1 MNIALRYDAKKEC
14 PNRRSDPAKGA
25 EPHGDDDIACAA
37 LFYPQIREW
46 LPVAGRIGL
55 PLASLA
61 TAAARSTA
69 NGSDVASELIAARDV
84 DETVLYKALAYEAG
98 LPFVEDI
105 DPHRIV
111 LAESFASQ
119 FLRRHAGHVP
129 VKVQGR
135 DGEEFP
141 VVAPEGWSPQR
152 FADLVGR
159 YPKVVSRLKVTSPTA
174 LRSALRRRAESRT
187 TRQAVGG
194 LFERGPEFSARVVLN
209 AWQGAVCGALMV
221 ALPLAFISD
230 PAGSLLAIHYV
241 STFFFLACVGLR
253 FAAIASAFPRRTNA
267 VVSLPYGRKP
277 VYSVLV
283 ALYKEADIVPGLL
296 AALDRIVWPR
306 SRLQVM
312 LVCERDD
319 RETIEAI
326 RRAGAPP
333 HVEIVEVPFSL
344 PRTKP
349 KALSYAMALARGDLI
364 VLYDAEDEPHPNQ
377 LVEAWQKF
385 SRSPPGMACLQAPL
399 EIIDSG
405 GGFLSRM
412 FAFEYRALFG
422 GLLPWLAR
430 HGCLLPLGG
439 TSNHF
444 RRTALEKVGG
454 WDPFNVTEDADLGV
468 RLARFGYRTEMLS
481 LPTREPPPPD
491 LAAWL
496 PQRTRWLK
504 GWLQTW
510 LVHMRQ
516 PLRLARELGPNSFIA
531 AQILFA
537 GMVVSALVHPLLVVT
552 LLTIV
557 LYLAAGGIPAE
568 SQSVLLLIDVVNIAC
583 GYASFLLLGR
593 QTLRASERRGF
604 WKIVVFT
611 PAYWLMVSYAAWRA
625 LIELWRRPHHW
636 NKTPH
641 PQHAM
646 SAMQATEQA

>member
-1 MNIALRYDAKKEC
+1 MNVAFRHDAKKERLS
-14 PNRRSDPAKGA
+14 PRGDAAKGSTL
-25 EPHGDDDIACAA
+25 HGDDDIALAA
-37 LFYPQIREW
+37 FFYPQIREW
-46 LPVAGRIGL
+46 LPVAARIGL

-61 TAAARSTA
+61 AAAARSAA
-69 NGSDVASELIAARDV
+69 NGSDVAAELIAASDV
-84 DETVLYKALAYEAG
+84 DETVLYKALAREAG

-159 YPKVVSRLKVTSPTA
+159 YPKVVCRLKVTSPTA

-194 LFERGPEFSARVVLN
+194 LFEHGPEFSARTVLN

-221 ALPLAFISD
+221 ALPLAFVSD

-253 FAAIASAFPRRTNA
+253 FAAIASAFPQPTKA
-267 VVSLPYGRKP
+267 VVSLSYGRKP

-364 VLYDAEDEPHPNQ
+364 VLYDAEDEPHANQ

-385 SRSPPGMACLQAPL
+385 SRSPPEMACLQAPL
-399 EIIDSG
+399 EIINSG

-412 FAFEYRALFG
+412 FAFEYRVLFR

-430 HGCLLPLGG
+430 HHCLLPLGG

-444 RRTALEKVGG
+444 RGIMQQAH
-454 WDPFNVTEDADLGV
+454 
-468 RLARFGYRTEMLS
+468 
-481 LPTREPPPPD
+481 
-491 LAAWL
+491 
-496 PQRTRWLK
+496 LK
-504 GWLQTW
+504 
-510 LVHMRQ
+510 
-516 PLRLARELGPNSFIA
+516 
-531 AQILFA
+531 
-537 GMVVSALVHPLLVVT
+537 
-552 LLTIV
+552 
-557 LYLAAGGIPAE
+557 
-568 SQSVLLLIDVVNIAC
+568 
-583 GYASFLLLGR
+583 
-593 QTLRASERRGF
+593 
-604 WKIVVFT
+604 
-611 PAYWLMVSYAAWRA
+611 
-625 LIELWRRPHHW
+625 
-636 NKTPH
+636 
-641 PQHAM
+641 
-646 SAMQATEQA
+646 